1 MPFEPKIYELKYFP
15 NFIIIVFLITE
26 FHGIGGQCIT
36 VGHVAKTLSLENM
49 EWAVVLQKCAAALA
63 HIHDKGYIHG
73 DIKHNN
79 IILQNSTGSYEPVI
93 IDFGKMKKAENAKIY
108 KLNSKERDR
117 YLKCYKHI
125 APEIVW
131 GKSAASP
138 ASDIYSFGQV
148 ISLVVYYTKL
158 TGLQKIAKACINGTP
173 ERRPTAINVAL
184 ELTELYK

>member
-1 MPFEPKIYELKYFP
+1 
-15 NFIIIVFLITE
+15 
-26 FHGIGGQCIT
+26 
-36 VGHVAKTLSLENM
+36 M

-79 IILQNSTGSYEPVI
+79 IILQNSTGFYEPVI

-108 KLNSKERDR
+108 KLNTKERDH

-158 TGLQKIAKACINGTP
+158 TGLQKIAKACKMERLKDGLQLLMWPWNLLNFINNEHCHCTHAP
-173 ERRPTAINVAL
+173 PWSTDPYLSNN
-184 ELTELYK
+184 